1 MSESPV
7 SRSRD
12 EWTHQWT
19 PPRHVGRCAT
29 DAFESQ
35 AFEADFGETLHVAHW
50 GYILSSST
58 GSKHNMAKTATVR
71 ARVEPKL
78 KAKAEVVLGRLGLS
92 PTQAITLY
100 YEQIIR
106 QRAVPFA
113 IALPNAATRRAMR
126 DAEKG
131 RHLTQARNTA
141 ALIAALDS
149 DE

>member
-1 MSESPV
+1 
-7 SRSRD
+7 
-12 EWTHQWT
+12 
-19 PPRHVGRCAT
+19 
-29 DAFESQ
+29 
-35 AFEADFGETLHVAHW
+35 
-50 GYILSSST
+50 
-58 GSKHNMAKTATVR
+58 MAKTATVR
-71 ARVEPKL
+71 ARVEPAL

-100 YEQIIR
+100 YQQIIR

-113 IALPNAATRRAMR
+113 IALPNATTRRAMR

-131 RHLTQARNTA
+131 RDLTQARNTA